1 MHDVVVRFS
10 LEDLDETTEALSFR
24 IADGVSDLL
33 GSLGSKVGPRGI
45 TAKMTPPGAVCHLDE
60 RKEDAA

>member
-1 MHDVVVRFS
+1 MHEVVVRFT
-10 LEDLDETTEALSFR
+10 LESLDENPDALSFR

-33 GSLGSKVGPRGI
+33 RSLGSKVGPRGI
-45 TAKMTPPGAVCHLDE
+45 TAKVRPRAAVCHLDE

>member
-1 MHDVVVRFS
+1 MYDVVVRFT
-10 LEDLDETTEALSFR
+10 LEDPDENTDALSFR

-45 TAKMTPPGAVCHLDE
+45 TAKVTPRGAVCHLDE